1 MEAYSLIFIQNDMPS
16 LALPYV
22 AMAMS
27 GDDSTG
33 LLQPIIVP
41 AQSVRRRVYFN
52 ILCLVCINKKIL
64 KYNVLMAHSVVYIN
78 FICCWQELKAEVLG
92 VQTISLY
99 NMYNSIL
106 SVKVSMMRQSVI

>member
-1 MEAYSLIFIQNDMPS
+1 
-16 LALPYV
+16 
-22 AMAMS
+22 
-27 GDDSTG
+27 
-33 LLQPIIVP
+33 
-41 AQSVRRRVYFN
+41 
-52 ILCLVCINKKIL
+52 
-64 KYNVLMAHSVVYIN
+64 MAHSVVYIN